1 MNHPTETSVDRPDE
15 QVTAQQKV
23 MTIHSH
29 AVACATSNDNYDAI
43 VSDQKKTK
51 EIQNNSQESSQ
62 NATDTDVKKQETGL
76 VQAEI
81 LEPGE
86 SSPSS
91 GVVSPG
97 PSGSSVTSYE
107 SSHKSEENQSHK
119 SQHSTPLHVR
129 DKNATSKDER
139 VDRANKNKVGTERNN
154 SAQNSIAS
162 SPSTK
167 IHEENKKETSLNP
180 QLSSRVRSD
189 SIQSHSTIRASP
201 ASSDSTPKQSQN
213 LRRGKWT
220 LEEEAY
226 VARVIK
232 DFNNGFLDAP
242 AGTTLR
248 TFLSDKLS
256 CDPMRITKKFTGDAC
271 IGKRVFHPAVRSP
284 SNSAAIDK
292 AQNELE
298 ELERRWRVRMSMQ
311 RQESEKKHAASA
323 AAAAA
328 VASAAHVHDPS
339 PTLGAIKTS
348 ALSGNRVVVTRTAS
362 WLDRANAILS
372 TRRSSN
378 EKKQA
383 KKETYG
389 DEVKKEMKEVE
400 LLIQEGPTIQK
411 SSGLLLKQGLH
422 STTDATGDPP
432 SKRKVSDDQKNTIS
446 DLSKKSA
453 VSAKRRIMDEKVD
466 KRVEKSLSLGNVKA
480 EDMKSNF
487 NLSSGEAEDAAS
499 FIGFISSVREEAAE
513 AANSNKR
520 YK

>member
-1 MNHPTETSVDRPDE
+1 MTHPTETSVDRPDE

-51 EIQNNSQESSQ
+51 EIPNNSQESTQ
-62 NATDTDVKKQETGL
+62 NATDKKQETGL

-81 LEPGE
+81 LEPDE

-97 PSGSSVTSYE
+97 PSGSSVTSHD

-119 SQHSTPLHVR
+119 SQHSTPLHVVN
-129 DKNATSKDER
+129 KYAISKDER
-139 VDRANKNKVGTERNN
+139 VESANKNKVGTDRIN
-154 SAQNSIAS
+154 STQNSIAS

-167 IHEENKKETSLNP
+167 IHEENKKETSLKP
-180 QLSSRVRSD
+180 QLHSRVRSD

-201 ASSDSTPKQSQN
+201 ASSDSTPKQGQN

-226 VARVIK
+226 VARVIQ

-292 AQNELE
+292 AQ
-298 ELERRWRVRMSMQ
+298 VRQ
-311 RQESEKKHAASA
+311 GFYSA
-323 AAAAA
+323 
-328 VASAAHVHDPS
+328 
-339 PTLGAIKTS
+339 
-348 ALSGNRVVVTRTAS
+348 
-362 WLDRANAILS
+362 
-372 TRRSSN
+372 
-378 EKKQA
+378 
-383 KKETYG
+383 
-389 DEVKKEMKEVE
+389 
-400 LLIQEGPTIQK
+400 
-411 SSGLLLKQGLH
+411 
-422 STTDATGDPP
+422 
-432 SKRKVSDDQKNTIS
+432 
-446 DLSKKSA
+446 
-453 VSAKRRIMDEKVD
+453 
-466 KRVEKSLSLGNVKA
+466 
-480 EDMKSNF
+480 
-487 NLSSGEAEDAAS
+487 
-499 FIGFISSVREEAAE
+499 
-513 AANSNKR
+513 
-520 YK
+520 